1 MSQTIGTGMPQ
12 SGMSD
17 LQKEVANPI
26 LETPRAG
33 VVLLHLPLRWGGV
46 RVWWGGRKE
55 RNLGMEVEL

>member
-33 VVLLHLPLRWGGV
+33 VVLLHLPLR
-46 RVWWGGRKE
+46 
-55 RNLGMEVEL
+55 